1 MNLVNTTLTQII
13 YNANIKAGGD
23 WWGFYEED
31 DVNPSFHDGN
41 INGSYYIQGDS
52 GTFGNTHGYLMLKE
66 YNDENTM
73 IEMTTTTNIR
83 LTSKNGGG
91 GGYLGKDPL
100 NYFGGNNVGEMEV
113 ILPFYM
119 GTATIQYKSVKADG
133 SNSGTYVVTYKNT
146 TTTVTPA
153 EVHESV
159 RRFI

>member
-1 MNLVNTTLTQII
+1 
-13 YNANIKAGGD
+13 
-23 WWGFYEED
+23 
-31 DVNPSFHDGN
+31 
-41 INGSYYIQGDS
+41 
-52 GTFGNTHGYLMLKE
+52 MLKE

-119 GTATIQYKSVKADG
+119 GTATIKYNSIKVDG
-133 SNSGTYVVTYKNT
+133 SNAGNYEVNYNGVST
-146 TTTVTPA
+146 TITPA

-159 RRFI
+159 RSFI